1 MKFGEAAKTSARRR
15 PVRENSDDIEA
26 PEEAP
31 ALPCDPEDT
40 PEEEPV
46 KEKAWQRGSTTS
58 FTTSVAVKKLQRKK
72 REQVP

>member
-46 KEKAWQRGSTTS
+46 KEKAWQRGSTT
-58 FTTSVAVKKLQRKK
+58 
-72 REQVP
+72 